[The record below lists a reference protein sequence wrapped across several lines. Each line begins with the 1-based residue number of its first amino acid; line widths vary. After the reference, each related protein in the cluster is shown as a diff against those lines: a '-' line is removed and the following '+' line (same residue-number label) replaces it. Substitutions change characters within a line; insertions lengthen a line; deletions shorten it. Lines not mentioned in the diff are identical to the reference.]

1 MSAHSGRTGKGSVNC
16 RYCSEPSVRSIQ
28 VRVGIPNP
36 EPEKDKSSQEV
47 IGFCNHHWRDLSD
60 FLLQLELKARAV

>member
-1 MSAHSGRTGKGSVNC
+1 
-16 RYCSEPSVRSIQ
+16 
-28 VRVGIPNP
+28 VGIPNP